1 MRVTVFGATGF
12 VGGYLIDAL
21 LEHGHHPVLLVRPG
35 SESKARQAGQCTLI
49 NGDIADTGAVRKA
62 IDAADAVIY
71 NIGILREFP
80 ARGVTYEA
88 LHFEGARRA
97 MDAAEAAGVSRFLL
111 MSANGVKADGTG
123 YQRTKYMAEQYLAT
137 TGLDWTVFRPSVLF
151 GDPRGRMEFATQLY
165 RDVVCSPLPAPL
177 FYDGLLPMD
186 AGMFRMSP
194 VHVKDVAAVFAK
206 AVDMPETAGRII
218 ALGGPEALT
227 WKDILQTIAR
237 ATGTAKWMLPA
248 PVLLLKGVAAMLD
261 QYAFFPIT
269 RDQLTMLM
277 EGNTCDGYE
286 PFRTFGLV
294 TTPFDTANLS
304 YLRIQ
309 NTRSKRR
316 KPGNNPSEKTPGVRP
331 G

>member
-1 MRVTVFGATGF
+1 MRVTVFGGTGF

-35 SESKARQAGQCTLI
+35 SEEKVRQARQCTLV
-49 NGDIADTGAVRKA
+49 NGDIADPGAVRKA
-62 IDAADAVIY
+62 VAGADAVIY

-80 ARGVTYEA
+80 GQGMTYEA
-88 LHFEGARRA
+88 LHFEGAKRA

-123 YQRTKYMAEQYLAT
+123 YQRTKYLAEQYLAT

-151 GDPRGRMEFATQLY
+151 GDPRGQMEFATQLY
-165 RDVVCSPLPAPL
+165 RDVVRSSLPAPL

-194 VHVKDVAAVFAK
+194 VHVKDVASVFAK
-206 AVDMPETAGRII
+206 SLDMSETVGRIF

-227 WKDILQTIAR
+227 WKDILKTIAH
-237 ATGTAKWMLPA
+237 AAGTAKWMLPA
-248 PVLLLKGVAAMLD
+248 PVLLLKGIAAMLD

-277 EGNTCDGYE
+277 EGNTCDGQE
-286 PFRTFGLV
+286 LLRTFGLAPM
-294 TTPFDTANLS
+294 PFNTANLS
-304 YLRIQ
+304 YLRIED
-309 NTRSKRR
+309 R
-316 KPGNNPSEKTPGVRP
+316 KQKEEPGE
-331 G
+331 

>member
-12 VGGYLIDAL
+12 VGSYLIDAL
-21 LEHGHHPVLLVRPG
+21 LEHGHHPVLMVRTG
-35 SESKARQAGQCTLI
+35 SEHKVNQPGKCTLVT
-49 NGDIADTGAVRKA
+49 GDIADPAAVRSA
-62 IDAADAVIY
+62 IDGADAVIY

-111 MSANGVKADGTG
+111 MSANGVKADGTA

-137 TGLDWTVFRPSVLF
+137 TGLEWTVFRPSVLF

-165 RDVVCSPLPAPL
+165 RDVVRSPLPAPL

-206 AVDMPETAGRII
+206 ALDMPETAGRIF

-237 ATGTAKWMLPA
+237 TAGTAKWMLPA
-248 PVLLLKGVAAMLD
+248 PVLPLKGIAAILD
-261 QYAFFPIT
+261 RYAFFPIT

-286 PFRTFGLV
+286 PFRTFGLM

-304 YLRIQ
+304 YLRFDG
-309 NTRSKRR
+309 R
-316 KPGNNPSEKTPGVRP
+316 K
-331 G
+331 

>member
-1 MRVTVFGATGF
+1 MRVTVFGGTGF
-12 VGGYLIDAL
+12 VGSYLIDAL
-21 LEHGHHPVLLVRPG
+21 LTHDHHPVLLVRPG
-35 SESKARQAGQCTLI
+35 SQDKVSQPGQCTLV
-49 NGDIADTGAVRKA
+49 NGNIADPGAVREA
-62 IDAADAVIY
+62 VEGADAVIY

-97 MDAAEAAGVSRFLL
+97 MDAAEKAGVRRFLL

-123 YQRTKYMAEQYLAT
+123 YQRSKYMAEQYLAT

-151 GDPRGRMEFATQLY
+151 GDPRGRTEFATQLY
-165 RDVVCSPLPAPL
+165 RDVVRSPLPAPL
-177 FYDGLLPMD
+177 FYDGVLPMD

-194 VHVKDVAAVFAK
+194 IHVKDVAAVFAK
-206 AVDMPETAGRII
+206 ALDMPETAGRIF

-237 ATGTAKWMLPA
+237 TAGTAKWMLPA
-248 PVLLLKGVAAMLD
+248 PVLLLKGIAAMLD

-294 TTPFDTANLS
+294 TTPFDTSNLS
-304 YLRIQ
+304 YLRIEG
-309 NTRSKRR
+309 R
-316 KPGNNPSEKTPGVRP
+316 K
-331 G
+331 

>member
-1 MRVTVFGATGF
+1 MRITVFGGTGF

-21 LEHGHHPVLLVRPG
+21 LDHGHHPVLLVRPG
-35 SESKARQAGQCTLI
+35 SESRVTRAGQCTLV
-49 NGDIADTGAVRKA
+49 NGDIADPGAVRKA
-62 IDAADAVIY
+62 VAGADAVIY

-80 ARGVTYEA
+80 ARGITYEA
-88 LHFEGARRA
+88 LHFNGARRV
-97 MDAAEAAGVSRFLL
+97 MDAAEEAGVRRFLL

-165 RDVVCSPLPAPL
+165 RDVVRSPLPAPL
-177 FYDGLLPMD
+177 FYDGVLPMD

-194 VHVKDVAAVFAK
+194 VHVKDVASVFVK
-206 AVDMPETAGRII
+206 ALDMPETVGGIF
-218 ALGGPEALT
+218 ALCGPEALT

-237 ATGTAKWMLPA
+237 SAGTAKWMLPA
-248 PVLLLKGVAAMLD
+248 PVLLLKGIAAMLD

-277 EGNTCDGYE
+277 EGNTCEGQEAFNTFDRVPA
-286 PFRTFGLV
+286 PFN
-294 TTPFDTANLS
+294 TANLS
-304 YLRIQ
+304 YLRIED
-309 NTRSKRR
+309 R
-316 KPGNNPSEKTPGVRP
+316 K
-331 G
+331 

>member
-1 MRVTVFGATGF
+1 M
-12 VGGYLIDAL
+12 
-21 LEHGHHPVLLVRPG
+21 
-35 SESKARQAGQCTLI
+35 
-49 NGDIADTGAVRKA
+49 
-62 IDAADAVIY
+62 
-71 NIGILREFP
+71 
-80 ARGVTYEA
+80 
-88 LHFEGARRA
+88 
-97 MDAAEAAGVSRFLL
+97 SRFLL

-304 YLRIQ
+304 YLRIE

>member
-12 VGGYLIDAL
+12 VGSYLIDAL
-21 LEHGHHPVLLVRPG
+21 LEHGHHPVLMVRTG
-35 SESKARQAGQCTLI
+35 SEHKVNQPGKCTLVS
-49 NGDIADTGAVRKA
+49 GDIADPAAVRSA
-62 IDAADAVIY
+62 IDGADAVIY

-111 MSANGVKADGTG
+111 MSANGVKADGTA

-137 TGLDWTVFRPSVLF
+137 TGLEWTVFRPSVLF

-165 RDVVCSPLPAPL
+165 RDVVRSPLPAPL
-177 FYDGLLPMD
+177 FYDGLLPME
-186 AGMFRMSP
+186 
-194 VHVKDVAAVFAK
+194 AVFAK
-206 AVDMPETAGRII
+206 ALDMPETAGRIF
-218 ALGGPEALT
+218 ALGGSEALT

-237 ATGTAKWMLPA
+237 TAGTAKWMLPA
-248 PVLLLKGVAAMLD
+248 PVLLLKGIAAMLD

-286 PFRTFGLV
+286 PFRTFGLM

-304 YLRIQ
+304 YLRIED
-309 NTRSKRR
+309 R
-316 KPGNNPSEKTPGVRP
+316 K
-331 G
+331 